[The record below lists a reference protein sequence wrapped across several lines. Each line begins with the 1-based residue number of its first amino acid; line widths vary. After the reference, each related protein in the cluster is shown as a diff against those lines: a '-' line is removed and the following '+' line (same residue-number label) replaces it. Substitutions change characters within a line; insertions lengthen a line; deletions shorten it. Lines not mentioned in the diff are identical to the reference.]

1 MIDAVDSEIARWLNG
16 FIARHGALAD
26 VALFVANTNLVKAL
40 PFLALLVMAWFA
52 EPIARNRLIIVRG
65 VLGVCIAIVLGRLLP
80 VALPFRAR
88 PVHEAS
94 LDLLPIPGLHPED
107 LGGWSSFPSDH
118 GTLFGAL
125 VGLGFA
131 LSRPAGWG
139 LLLFATL
146 AIWSERALLGYHYV
160 SDLVAGAVIGL
171 GCAALAQRLSAT
183 GAAARFILGQA
194 NARPALF
201 WFLALLFLI
210 QLADMFNP
218 VRVILGAGRQALR
231 WLIG

>member
-1 MIDAVDSEIARWLNG
+1 MLDTVDAEIIRRLNG
-16 FIARHGALAD
+16 FIARHDALAD

-40 PFLALLVMAWFA
+40 PFLAMLVMAWFA
-52 EPIARNRLIIVRG
+52 EPVARSRLIVVRG
-65 VLGVCIAIVLGRLLP
+65 VLGACIAIALGRLLP
-80 VALPFRAR
+80 VALPFRPR
-88 PVHEAS
+88 PVHEDS
-94 LDLLPIPGLHPED
+94 LGLLPIRGLHPED

-118 GTLFGAL
+118 GVLFGAL

-139 LLLFATL
+139 LLLFAIL
-146 AIWSERALLGYHYV
+146 AIWFERALLGYHYL
-160 SDLVAGAVIGL
+160 SDLVAGALIGL
-171 GCAALAQRLSAT
+171 GCAALAQRLPAV

-194 NARPALF
+194 QARPVIF

-231 WLIG
+231 WLGG